1 MTIDFVPVIMAGGM
15 GKRMKSEL
23 PKVLHN
29 FMGEP
34 MLVRII
40 KTTLL
45 SNPINVVV
53 IVGIFRE
60 IITST
65 LRKYLSEKE
74 FSTLILVDQNDPQGT
89 GHAVQCAVP
98 ILSSICYNHTN
109 IIVLSGDVPLIS
121 GEMIDDMRM
130 VDSNVALA
138 ITSMEDPTG
147 YGRIVIDDCKQFS
160 RIVEQK
166 DCSEE
171 EKKINMINCGLYMF
185 SFQELSRYLPLLTN
199 NNAQKEYYLTDLFY
213 MLIRDNV
220 KTKVV
225 EIPRDKQY
233 QLQGVNT
240 PEQLSELEK
249 IAEGE
254 LMFFEKNKIE

>member
-15 GKRMKSEL
+15 GKRMRSDL

-65 LRKYLSEKE
+65 LREYLSEKE
-74 FSTLILVDQNDPQGT
+74 FSTLIFVDQNNPQGT
-89 GHAVQCAVP
+89 GHAVQCALP
-98 ILSSICYNHTN
+98 ILSSICYKHTK
-109 IIVLSGDVPLIS
+109 IVVLSGDVPLIS
-121 GEMIDDMRM
+121 TEMVNDMRM
-130 VDSNVALA
+130 IDSNVALA
-138 ITSMEDPTG
+138 ITEMNDPTG
-147 YGRIVIDDCKQFS
+147 YGRIIMDERNQFS

-171 EKKINMINCGLYMF
+171 EKKIKMVNCGLYMF
-185 SFQELSRYLPLLTN
+185 SFQELSRYLPLVTN

-213 MLIRDNV
+213 MLIQDNV

-225 EIPRDKQY
+225 EISPKNQY
-233 QLQGVNT
+233 QIQGVNT

-249 IAEGE
+249 NAEGE
-254 LMFFEKNKIE
+254 IMFFENNKIE